1 MSFARFAAITFAAS
15 VMWVSAASAAGPIR
29 KFQVGFWSGGAY
41 TDDRTGGFTHCS
53 AGVAYDSGIN
63 LFVLLTA
70 GNQWWLGF
78 INPRW
83 NFDPSSQLPVGL
95 RLGRGPRLSIT
106 GTVPSREVV
115 LVPLPDDLHLIDQL
129 SHSSELNL
137 VAERQSFFF
146 RLNGTQAVTAEL
158 NNCVQ
163 RSVALESHT
172 PAVPSKTVT
181 SAAVTDAAA
190 PAGMA
195 LAGSPPKATAATAA
209 MPPRHAASAAAPAS
223 AAAASPTPGAAAPA
237 PADPLTAS
245 AGTAPSMPAEPAPP
259 ALVPSATESAT
270 LDLPRPAAATAAPA
284 FSPPAPTAQA
294 ISPAIPSDLEE
305 ARLAQDF
312 FTSAQLPN
320 AHLVVADKPAALA
333 SFTAVWRSD
342 NAAGAVKIIAP
353 GPDVSGAGISSNL
366 IAVDPQM
373 CKGNFASARSRTYVD
388 NAVVFSVVLSCTESD
403 EQRTA
408 EYFITARRR
417 GGFVVFAVVGSSAV
431 DADGDPGS
439 DQRRINLLTRA
450 AVRAAEEG

>member
-1 MSFARFAAITFAAS
+1 
-15 VMWVSAASAAGPIR
+15 
-29 KFQVGFWSGGAY
+29 
-41 TDDRTGGFTHCS
+41 
-53 AGVAYDSGIN
+53 
-63 LFVLLTA
+63 
-70 GNQWWLGF
+70 
-78 INPRW
+78 
-83 NFDPSSQLPVGL
+83 
-95 RLGRGPRLSIT
+95 
-106 GTVPSREVV
+106 
-115 LVPLPDDLHLIDQL
+115 
-129 SHSSELNL
+129 
-137 VAERQSFFF
+137 
-146 RLNGTQAVTAEL
+146 
-158 NNCVQ
+158 
-163 RSVALESHT
+163 
-172 PAVPSKTVT
+172 
-181 SAAVTDAAA
+181 
-190 PAGMA
+190 
-195 LAGSPPKATAATAA
+195 
-209 MPPRHAASAAAPAS
+209 
-223 AAAASPTPGAAAPA
+223 
-237 PADPLTAS
+237 
-245 AGTAPSMPAEPAPP
+245 MPAEPAPP

-284 FSPPAPTAQA
+284 FSPPAPSAQ
-294 ISPAIPSDLEE
+294 AIPSDLEE

-408 EYFITARRR
+408 EYFITARRL

-431 DADGDPGS
+431 DADVDPGS